1 MKHAHYCFAHI
12 QNCVYSWATLMNSID
27 ATFLRISQF
36 KSDPKNRSAQL
47 CNVYDQMNVMLAG
60 ETQISDDT
68 GEWTL
73 KAGDI
78 AFYRAGHNRRE
89 KTTSEES
96 AECYSILFKWTDAL
110 RQLPP
115 YCRDSAGRIRLLT
128 DWLVQGA
135 SPLGYKTS
143 IENTGLLHAII
154 GEYVRLTL
162 TEKSMNHELVIRLQ
176 EYVAKHIADPISL
189 DDLAKYVCMDKFH
202 FIRKYKELTTHTPM
216 DDVRRQ
222 RIQQAQ
228 YLVITTDRPLAE
240 IAESVGIANS
250 FHLSRLFRKYFGKTP
265 RDYRK

>member
-1 MKHAHYCFAHI
+1 MLINIYKIAFIVGHA
-12 QNCVYSWATLMNSID
+12 LMNSID

-47 CNVYDQMNVMLAG
+47 CNPYEQMNVILAG
-60 ETQISDDT
+60 ETRISDDT

-73 KAGDI
+73 RKGDI

-89 KTTSEES
+89 RTVSEKP
-96 AECYSILFKWTDAL
+96 AECYSILFKWSDAP
-110 RQLPP
+110 RPLPP
-115 YCRDSAGRIRLLT
+115 YSRDSDGRIRLMT
-128 DWLVQGA
+128 DWLFQGA
-135 SPLGYKTS
+135 SPLGYKS
-143 IENTGLLHAII
+143 NLENTGLLHGII

-162 TEKSMNHELVIRLQ
+162 TEKSMNHELVVQLQ
-176 EYVAKHIADPISL
+176 EYVAKHMADPISL
-189 DDLAKYVCMDKFH
+189 DDLARHVCMDKYH

-222 RIQQAQ
+222 RMMQAQ

-240 IAESVGIANS
+240 IAESVGIANP